1 MTAIL
6 FHSITP
12 SPLLLIYH
20 FFSVALYSIY
30 ILFTAPRFSVN
41 PSANGDLKKGVV
53 PGFSSYPALTIKS
66 VEVFWAAVVV
76 LLPVLWNEGQM

>member
-1 MTAIL
+1 MC
-6 FHSITP
+6 SITP

-30 ILFTAPRFSVN
+30 ILFTAPRF
-41 PSANGDLKKGVV
+41 PANAGSSDELKKGVV
-53 PGFSSYPALTIKS
+53 PGFSAYPALTVQS
-66 VEVFWAAVVV
+66 AQVFWTAVVV